1 MLKAKYLDEKF
12 EKLKD
17 LVYSNKIS
25 GEGGAR
31 DLFAEIL
38 GVNEEFNVVTRRCS
52 NIMIF
57 DVHFDD
63 LSKVIDVI
71 DNWNYSP
78 YNILYNSDNRR

>member
-12 EKLKD
+12 EKLRN
-17 LVYSNKIS
+17 LVFTNKIN

-31 DLFAEIL
+31 DVFAEIL
-38 GVNEEFNVVTRRCS
+38 GLNEEFNTVIRRCS

-63 LSKVIDVI
+63 LSRVIDVI
-71 DNWNYSP
+71 DNWHYSP
-78 YNILYNSDNRR
+78 DNIIYSSEYRR